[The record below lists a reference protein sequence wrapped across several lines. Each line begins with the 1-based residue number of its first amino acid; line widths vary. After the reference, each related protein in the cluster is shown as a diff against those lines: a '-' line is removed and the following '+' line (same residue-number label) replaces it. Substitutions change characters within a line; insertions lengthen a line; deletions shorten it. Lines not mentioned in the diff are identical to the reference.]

1 MSDGGIFM
9 FSAAALNTPKGYQMV
24 TPTLPS
30 NEVLQ
35 ELGRFALRLGQ
46 LEHLLKL
53 IYKRSHENVSLDDSL
68 ELTISLGT
76 LLNGTH
82 MGKPVEFKGLLHLAK
97 NNQKLASVKTQLGQA
112 TRLSRTRK
120 RYLHNGI
127 GRALSGKFVV
137 LDGKGMIEDTI
148 EEPKMR
154 EELAQASS
162 LAESLFSELNAKIS
176 PTKMEE

>member
-1 MSDGGIFM
+1 MSDGGVFM
-9 FSAAALNTPKGYQMV
+9 FSAAALPKGYQMV
-24 TPTLPS
+24 TPMLPS

-82 MGKPVEFKGLLHLAK
+82 TGKPVEFKGLIHLAK
-97 NNQKLASVKTQLGQA
+97 DNQKLASVKPQLDRA
-112 TRLSRTRK
+112 TSLSRTRK

-127 GRALSGKFVV
+127 GRTLNGKFVF
-137 LDGKGMIEDTI
+137 LDGKGMIEGTI

-154 EELAQASS
+154 EDLAQAST
-162 LAESLFSELNAKIS
+162 LAESLFSELNAKIP
-176 PTKMEE
+176 PTKS